1 MSQIKWSKRAYKQLK
16 RMPAHV
22 KTAVIHA
29 VEQLPQPDGWRNVKP
44 LTSHQ
49 YDYRLRVGRYRVFF
63 DLEEGEISVYFIQE
77 VKKRDDR
84 TY

>member
-1 MSQIKWSKRAYKQLK
+1 MSQIEWSKRAYKQLK
-16 RMPAHV
+16 RMPVRV

-29 VEQLPQPDGWRNVKP
+29 VEQLPEPDGWRNVKS
-44 LTSHQ
+44 LTNYQ

-63 DLEEGEISVYFIQE
+63 DLKEGEIRVYFIQE